1 MLWTES
7 ITMKRKVLTLLLL
20 GALVLAGARGIQRF
34 HAKHPRLQTHYPSAS
49 IQSQHLSTYKIG
61 ISDILDSD
69 EKGHCSATA
78 VGPHTLLTAGHCDLN
93 TNKLTLG
100 EEVVT
105 ILSVMPDGNDHVL
118 YIVDHTF
125 VNYSQID
132 QKEFAMGESVHYWG
146 NPKKLQD
153 VYRDGVF
160 AGTEEDEDLPN
171 QKFILCAV
179 PGDSGA
185 GIFDAQGHVVAVI
198 SMGDGCEELSLPLSF
213 TKEQLAAI
221 K

>member
-1 MLWTES
+1 MHALD
-7 ITMKRKVLTLLLL
+7 RKHYDEAQSSYPAPSW
-20 GALVLAGARGIQRF
+20 ALVLAGARGIQRF

-118 YIVDHTF
+118 YIVDHTLHWRGAAA
-125 VNYSQID
+125 SGRR
-132 QKEFAMGESVHYWG
+132 A
-146 NPKKLQD
+146 
-153 VYRDGVF
+153 DG
-160 AGTEEDEDLPN
+160 
-171 QKFILCAV
+171 K
-179 PGDSGA
+179 
-185 GIFDAQGHVVAVI
+185 GHRQAEHH
-198 SMGDGCEELSLPLSF
+198 GPLR
-213 TKEQLAAI
+213 
-221 K
+221 